1 MIHDETVMKELE
13 NFVFRKVV
21 ICHGEMVAMKCAE
34 ALFEC
39 LWLNFRKQCLY
50 VPSTYNQASLLQ
62 DRNKAIWEDF
72 NGTNYAEL
80 SIKYR
85 LSLQQIYNITRMMR
99 KNPSGCGNRIG
110 RPSDESRNKP
120 LVLVVI
126 EEYLPPSLTKCG
138 LVEGESKNLAAEVAG
153 FLCRSF
159 PGVLIRFNDSL
170 KNSRQSATL
179 LAAT

>member
-13 NFVFRKVV
+13 NFVFREVV
-21 ICHGEMVAMKCAE
+21 ICHGEMVAIKCAE

-39 LWLNFRKQCLY
+39 LWLNFRKQYMY

-62 DRNKAIWEDF
+62 DRNKSIWKDF
-72 NGTNYAEL
+72 NGKNHAEL

-85 LSLQQIYNITRMMR
+85 LSLQQIYNLTRMMR
-99 KNPSGCGNRIG
+99 KNPSGCGNRSG
-110 RPSDESRNKP
+110 RPCAESRNKP

-126 EEYLPPSLTKCG
+126 EEYLPPALIKCG
-138 LVEGESKNLAAEVAG
+138 LVEGESKNLAAEVAD

-159 PGVLIRFNDSL
+159 PGILIKVSDAL
-170 KNSRQSATL
+170 KNSRKSANL
-179 LAAT
+179 LAAN